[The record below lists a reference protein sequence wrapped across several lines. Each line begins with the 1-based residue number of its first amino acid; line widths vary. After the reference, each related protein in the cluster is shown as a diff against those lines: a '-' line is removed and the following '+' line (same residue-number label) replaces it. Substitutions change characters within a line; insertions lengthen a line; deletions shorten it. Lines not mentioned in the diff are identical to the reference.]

1 MTLRLKLENGTIW
14 PNPASEDVSNIAWK
28 MIHRPDTVTKNEML
42 TAASIIEAYQY
53 LTVSG
58 YTLARVQRIV
68 SMIRKA
74 IRNG

>member
-1 MTLRLKLENGTIW
+1 MLRLKLENGTVW
-14 PNPASEDVSNIAWK
+14 PNPASEDVNNITWK
-28 MIHRPDTVTKNEML
+28 MIHSPDTVTKNEMM

-53 LTVSG
+53 LIVSG